1 MVHVRENPRQR
12 IQLSTNKDKKN
23 PNKKQEKVIGR
34 DIINEKLITKIHQK
48 NEESIFENSSIVFFF
63 SQFKRILDRR

>member
-23 PNKKQEKVIGR
+23 PNKNQEKVIGR
-34 DIINEKLITKIHQK
+34 DIINEKLITK
-48 NEESIFENSSIVFFF
+48 NTPEE
-63 SQFKRILDRR
+63 